1 MDRFEFDES
10 DDFDYI
16 FDDHDDDD
24 EGLMNLP
31 NGASFL
37 MFPQTTEALQM
48 AQTGMLI
55 TELNQKMLQIAL
67 QLAEKTWFWRWKSPE
82 KKLKIVENIYN
93 KLNDIIDQTYNKEM

>member
-1 MDRFEFDES
+1 MDRFDFDES

-16 FDDHDDDD
+16 FDDQDDDD
-24 EGLMNLP
+24 EGLIDLP

-55 TELNQKMLQIAL
+55 TELNQKLLLIAL
-67 QLAEKTWFWRWKSPE
+67 QLAEKSWFWRWKSSE
-82 KKLKIVENIYN
+82 RKLKIVESTYN
-93 KLNDIIDQTYNKEM
+93 KLNDIIDQTYKEV

>member
-16 FDDHDDDD
+16 FDDHDEDD

-37 MFPQTTEALQM
+37 MLPQTEALQM

-55 TELNQKMLQIAL
+55 TELNQKLLLIAL
-67 QLAEKTWFWRWKSPE
+67 QLAEKSWFWRWKSPQR
-82 KKLKIVENIYN
+82 KLEIVESTYN
-93 KLNDIIDQTYNKEM
+93 KLNDIIDQTYKEV